1 MIGPWAGGGPTTAE
15 VAVLLAFDDLLLYEL
30 LPLEAEAATAARSY
44 TTAGNTA
51 AACSACSRRPPDES
65 TIKGRRQSASEA
77 AAANK
82 GWSKLASAA
91 LAGLAN
97 CRHEGTKVI

>member
-1 MIGPWAGGGPTTAE
+1 MEGKKCVSILSAHFSNFQDKKFKH
-15 VAVLLAFDDLLLYEL
+15 LLKVRMSHQRWQ
-30 LPLEAEAATAARSY
+30 T
-44 TTAGNTA
+44 
-51 AACSACSRRPPDES
+51 CSRRPPDES

-97 CRHEGTKVI
+97 CCHEGTKVI